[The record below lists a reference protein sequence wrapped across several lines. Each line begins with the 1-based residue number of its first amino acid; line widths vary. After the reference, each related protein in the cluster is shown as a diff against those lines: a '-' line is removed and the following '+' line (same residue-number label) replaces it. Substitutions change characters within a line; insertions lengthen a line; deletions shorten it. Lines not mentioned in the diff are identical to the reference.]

1 MIVSDCSIAM
11 NTLLGESMKI
21 ADVQVIRFSVEA
33 EDYGTKWGYGQR
45 GPKRRVPRGLIK
57 ITTDDGQS
65 GFDTQY
71 GWDGYY
77 EPPSVEE
84 TENIIKPLLVGEDPR
99 NIEKLWQW
107 MMAHRG
113 FSETTIGSIDCALWD
128 LMGKLANSPTYQ
140 VLGGARDKVKAYAST
155 YPNLGNPDVYAKH
168 AKEAVAR
175 GYKAFKV
182 HAYIFWDPINDCP
195 APGKPAFPKQDIE
208 VCEAVRDAVGNDI
221 VLMLDPWSV
230 YTYQESLMV
239 GRQLEKLDY
248 YWLEHPMDERRME
261 PYKQLTKELD
271 INILGP
277 EMEPGSF
284 YTRANWAFQR
294 ASDMGRIDVS
304 FGGIT
309 GCRKAIAMYES
320 LGMQCEM
327 HVGGFANLAILGS
340 TTEEQCEYYERG
352 LTKPDEDRDACPV
365 FLKKPCDPLDND
377 GYVKIPKGPGL
388 GIEFN
393 WDYIE
398 DNFLPDLS
406 SKNINFIG

>member
-1 MIVSDCSIAM
+1 MIVSGCSIAM

-57 ITTDDGQS
+57 ITTDDGES

-155 YPNLGNPDVYAKH
+155 YPNLGNPDVYAEH

-182 HAYIFWDPINDCP
+182 HAYIFWDPINNCP

-208 VCEAVRDAVGNDI
+208 VCEAVRAAVGNDI

-271 INILGP
+271 INIMGP

-309 GCRKAIAMYES
+309 GCRKAIAMYDS
-320 LGMQCEM
+320 LGMQWEL
-327 HVGGFANLAILGS
+327 HVGAFANLAILGS

-365 FLKKPCDPLDND
+365 FLKNPCDPLDNEGFVD
-377 GYVKIPKGPGL
+377 IPKGPGL

-393 WDYIE
+393 WDYIQ